1 MCFASRRSMQCSDG
15 QQLMRK
21 LRFPKA
27 TAVPIGE
34 FIEVFLEFGDTVK
47 RAEKTS
53 FEIRDG
59 GGGGAYAPWGA
70 IDPRHA
76 VAWCTEHPH
85 HGHRLARTHRFAGCS
100 GCTGGLRAGQR

>member
-59 GGGGAYAPWGA
+59 GGHMHLGEPLIHGMRWRGAPNIHIMA
-70 IDPRHA
+70 I
-76 VAWCTEHPH
+76 
-85 HGHRLARTHRFAGCS
+85 G
-100 GCTGGLRAGQR
+100 